1 MKLNCLLA
9 VFLVVASVP
18 ASYCQLTDTII
29 SPVGTFQA
37 ILDPRTSTIFNCTVR
52 GAAVLVWRID
62 KIPAEDQRIRNRGIS
77 VGNVVTLIDND
88 LQGYITIPNTKVNN
102 QSNVVCVA
110 MNIPGI
116 EPPEV
121 SSDRCV
127 LQLLVQESR
136 TNLVTTDSSVGLT
149 GFRTDSSSKA
159 MSSSIGSV
167 TIIACV
173 SAYYAVLRVLHKLFL
188 L

>member
-18 ASYCQLTDTII
+18 ASQLTDAII

-62 KIPAEDQRIRNRGIS
+62 KIPAEDQRIGNRGIS
-77 VGNVVTLIDND
+77 VGNVITLIDND
-88 LQGYITIPNTKVNN
+88 LQGYITIPNTMVNN
-102 QSNVVCVA
+102 QSSVVCVA

-121 SSDRCV
+121 NSEQCV

-136 TNLVTTDSSVGLT
+136 TDLVTTDSSVGLT
-149 GFRTDSSSKA
+149 SFRTDSNSKA

-173 SAYYAVLRVLHKLFL
+173 SAYYAVLCVLYKLFL